1 MMRFIQQASGKFLLN
16 HHSSYSRLAALYLYS
31 EHPLDSFSYLPQDLA
46 ELYEM
51 VAAADEGD
59 WLIWFFD
66 SKWPQY
72 SYGAA
77 ELEAMPE
84 LEPMAQLD
92 DGIIFQIVG
101 NWRLTGY

>member
-16 HHSSYSRLAALYLYS
+16 SHSYSRSTALYLYS
-31 EHPLDSFSYLPQDLA
+31 EHPLDSFSYLPPDLA
-46 ELYEM
+46 GLYEM

-84 LEPMAQLD
+84 LELMAQLEI
-92 DGIIFQIVG
+92 GIIFQIKRG
-101 NWRLTGY
+101 L